1 MQRAGGLLGVV
12 ELCGATGLLAKHVID
27 ILEGLFEHSSIGSP
41 SSTSVDFADIKVA
54 EPKM

>member
-54 EPKM
+54 